1 MHSVFYFAKRVI
13 KLKVHDGVNKK
24 RLFVKA
30 LYQQK
35 NIFRNLLITKLLCVS
50 IKFKPDMKKY
60 GNLFQILGLLLLFS
74 FTVAKLSAQT
84 PQIKKRI
91 AVFVFEDKTDKSWR
105 WWNNK
110 GVGNGV
116 SDMLTT
122 ALVKSGNYR
131 VIERMELDRI
141 LSEQDFGQSGRITP
155 QSAAQIGQVLG
166 VELAVMGS
174 VSEFGYKKG
183 ETGGAIKGF
192 GIGVSSQSA
201 TVGIDVRMVNTSTGE
216 IITAEN
222 VRKQKS
228 SKGIKLRTKK
238 LAFKD
243 RKAFDES
250 LVGKAARE
258 AIEAIVTMIDKSAN
272 DIPWQAKV
280 IIEKSGVVF
289 INSGEAD
296 GLKVGDVFAVY
307 SKGEDLID
315 PDTGI
320 SLGSVDSKIGE
331 IKITDASIGNGKASK
346 CSIIQGSGFA
356 KGDFVRLK

>member
-1 MHSVFYFAKRVI
+1 MKKFGNLI
-13 KLKVHDGVNKK
+13 KIG
-24 RLFVKA
+24 A
-30 LYQQK
+30 
-35 NIFRNLLITKLLCVS
+35 LLI
-50 IKFKPDMKKY
+50 
-60 GNLFQILGLLLLFS
+60 LFS
-74 FTVAKLSAQT
+74 FMAFKISAQQ

-110 GVGNGV
+110 GVGDGV

-131 VIERMELDRI
+131 VMERAEIDRI
-141 LSEQDFGQSGRITP
+141 LNEQDFGQSGRVTQ
-155 QSAAQIGQVLG
+155 QSAAKMGQVLG
-166 VELAVMGS
+166 VEIAVIGS

-183 ETGGAIKGF
+183 ETGGAVKGL
-192 GIGVSSQSA
+192 GIGVSNQQA
-201 TVGIDVRMVNTSTGE
+201 VVGVDVRMVNTNTGE

-222 VRKQKS
+222 VRKKKS
-228 SKGIKLRTKK
+228 AKGLKLRTNK

-243 RKAFDES
+243 QKDFDES

-258 AIEAIVTMIDKSAN
+258 AIEDVVAMIDNNAN
-272 DIPWQAKV
+272 NIPWQAKV
-280 IIEKSGVVF
+280 ITEKGGVVF

-296 GLKVGDVFAVY
+296 GLQVGDVFAVY

-320 SLGSVDSKIGE
+320 SLGSVDTKIGE
-331 IKITDASIGNGKASK
+331 IKITDASVGNGKASK
-346 CSIIQGSGFA
+346 CSIVQGSGFA
-356 KGDFVRLK
+356 KGNFVRMK

>member
-1 MHSVFYFAKRVI
+1 MNKH
-13 KLKVHDGVNKK
+13 VN
-24 RLFVKA
+24 
-30 LYQQK
+30 
-35 NIFRNLLITKLLCVS
+35 LIQ
-50 IKFKPDMKKY
+50 F
-60 GNLFQILGLLLLFS
+60 LGFLLLFS
-74 FTVAKLSAQT
+74 FATEKIAAQT

-131 VIERMELDRI
+131 VIERMELDKI
-141 LSEQDFGQSGRITP
+141 LNEQDFGQTGRITA
-155 QSAAQIGQVLG
+155 QSAAKVGQVLG

-183 ETGGAIKGF
+183 ETGGAIKGI
-192 GIGVSSQSA
+192 GIGVSNQSA

-216 IITAEN
+216 ILTAEN
-222 VRKQKS
+222 VRKQKA
-228 SKGIKLRTKK
+228 SKGLKIRTRK

-243 RKAFDES
+243 QKSFDES

-258 AIEAIVTMIDKSAN
+258 AIESIVGMIDSSAE

-280 IIEKSGVVF
+280 IIEKAGVVF

-296 GLKVGDVFAVY
+296 GLKVGDTFAVY

-320 SLGSVDSKIGE
+320 SLGSVDSKIGV

-346 CSIIQGSGFA
+346 CSIVEGSGFT
-356 KGDFVRLK
+356 KGNFVRFD

>member
-1 MHSVFYFAKRVI
+1 MKKFGNLI
-13 KLKVHDGVNKK
+13 KTG
-24 RLFVKA
+24 A
-30 LYQQK
+30 
-35 NIFRNLLITKLLCVS
+35 LLI
-50 IKFKPDMKKY
+50 
-60 GNLFQILGLLLLFS
+60 LFS
-74 FTVAKLSAQT
+74 FMAFKISAQQ

-110 GVGNGV
+110 GVGDGV

-131 VIERMELDRI
+131 VMERAEIDRI
-141 LSEQDFGQSGRITP
+141 LNEQDFGQSGRVTQ
-155 QSAAQIGQVLG
+155 QSAAKMGQVLG
-166 VELAVMGS
+166 VEIAVIGS

-183 ETGGAIKGF
+183 ETGGAVKGL
-192 GIGVSSQSA
+192 GIGVSNQQA
-201 TVGIDVRMVNTSTGE
+201 VVGVDVRMVNTNTGE

-222 VRKQKS
+222 VRKKKS
-228 SKGIKLRTKK
+228 AKGLKLRTNK

-243 RKAFDES
+243 QKDFDES

-258 AIEAIVTMIDKSAN
+258 AIEDVVAMIDNNAN
-272 DIPWQAKV
+272 NIPWQAKV
-280 IIEKSGVVF
+280 ITEKGGVVF

-296 GLKVGDVFAVY
+296 GLQVGDVFAVY

-320 SLGSVDSKIGE
+320 SLGSVDTKIGE

-346 CSIIQGSGFA
+346 CSIVQGSGFA
-356 KGDFVRLK
+356 KGNFVRMK

>member
-1 MHSVFYFAKRVI
+1 MKKFGNLI
-13 KLKVHDGVNKK
+13 KIG
-24 RLFVKA
+24 A
-30 LYQQK
+30 
-35 NIFRNLLITKLLCVS
+35 LLI
-50 IKFKPDMKKY
+50 
-60 GNLFQILGLLLLFS
+60 LFS
-74 FTVAKLSAQT
+74 FMAFKISAQQ

-110 GVGNGV
+110 GVGDGV

-131 VIERMELDRI
+131 VMERAEIDRI
-141 LSEQDFGQSGRITP
+141 LNEQDFGQSGRVTQ
-155 QSAAQIGQVLG
+155 QSAAKMGQVLG
-166 VELAVMGS
+166 VEIAVIGS

-183 ETGGAIKGF
+183 ETGGAVKGL
-192 GIGVSSQSA
+192 GIGVSNQQA
-201 TVGIDVRMVNTSTGE
+201 VVGVDVRMVNTNTGE

-222 VRKQKS
+222 VRKKKS
-228 SKGIKLRTKK
+228 AKGLKLRTNK

-243 RKAFDES
+243 QKDFDES

-258 AIEAIVTMIDKSAN
+258 AIEDVVSMIDNNAN
-272 DIPWQAKV
+272 NIPWQAKV
-280 IIEKSGVVF
+280 ITEKGGVVF

-296 GLKVGDVFAVY
+296 GLQVGDVFAVY

-320 SLGSVDSKIGE
+320 SLGSVDTKIGE
-331 IKITDASIGNGKASK
+331 IKITDASVGNGKASK
-346 CSIIQGSGFA
+346 CSIVQGSGFA
-356 KGDFVRLK
+356 KGNFVRMK

>member
-1 MHSVFYFAKRVI
+1 
-13 KLKVHDGVNKK
+13 
-24 RLFVKA
+24 
-30 LYQQK
+30 
-35 NIFRNLLITKLLCVS
+35 
-50 IKFKPDMKKY
+50 MKKY
-60 GNLFQILGLLLLFS
+60 GNLIKTGALLVLFS
-74 FTVAKLSAQT
+74 FIAFKVSAQQ

-110 GVGNGV
+110 GVGDGV

-131 VIERMELDRI
+131 VMERAEIDRI
-141 LSEQDFGQSGRITP
+141 LNEQDFGQSGRVTQ
-155 QSAAQIGQVLG
+155 QSAAKIGQVLG
-166 VELAVMGS
+166 VEIAVIGS

-183 ETGGAIKGF
+183 ETGGAIKGL
-192 GIGVSSQSA
+192 GIGVSNQQA
-201 TVGIDVRMVNTSTGE
+201 VVGVDVRMVNTNTGE

-222 VRKQKS
+222 VRKKKS
-228 SKGIKLRTKK
+228 AKGLKLRTNK

-243 RKAFDES
+243 RKDFDES

-258 AIEAIVTMIDKSAN
+258 AIEDVVSMIDNSAN
-272 DIPWQAKV
+272 NIPWQAKV
-280 IIEKSGVVF
+280 ITEKGGIVF

-296 GLKVGDVFAVY
+296 GLQVGDVFAVY

-320 SLGSVDSKIGE
+320 SLGSVDTKIGE
-331 IKITDASIGNGKASK
+331 IKITDASVGNGKASK
-346 CSIIQGSGFA
+346 CSIVQGSGFA
-356 KGDFVRLK
+356 KGNFVRVK

>member
-1 MHSVFYFAKRVI
+1 
-13 KLKVHDGVNKK
+13 
-24 RLFVKA
+24 
-30 LYQQK
+30 
-35 NIFRNLLITKLLCVS
+35 
-50 IKFKPDMKKY
+50 MKKY
-60 GNLFQILGLLLLFS
+60 GNLIKTGALLVLFS
-74 FTVAKLSAQT
+74 FIAFKVSAQQ

-110 GVGNGV
+110 GVGDGV

-131 VIERMELDRI
+131 VMERAEIDRI
-141 LSEQDFGQSGRITP
+141 LNEQDFGQSGRVTQ
-155 QSAAQIGQVLG
+155 QSAAKIGQVLG
-166 VELAVMGS
+166 VEIAVIGS

-183 ETGGAIKGF
+183 ETGGAIKGL
-192 GIGVSSQSA
+192 GIGVSNQQA
-201 TVGIDVRMVNTSTGE
+201 VVGVDVRMVNTNTGE

-222 VRKQKS
+222 VRKKKS
-228 SKGIKLRTKK
+228 AKGLKLRTNK

-243 RKAFDES
+243 RKDFDES

-258 AIEAIVTMIDKSAN
+258 AIEDVVSMIDNNAN
-272 DIPWQAKV
+272 NIPWQAKV
-280 IIEKSGVVF
+280 ITEKGGIVF

-296 GLKVGDVFAVY
+296 GLQVGDVFAVY

-320 SLGSVDSKIGE
+320 SLGSVDTKIGE
-331 IKITDASIGNGKASK
+331 IKITDASVGNGKASK
-346 CSIIQGSGFA
+346 CSIVQGSGFA
-356 KGDFVRLK
+356 KGNFVRVK

>member
-1 MHSVFYFAKRVI
+1 MKKFGNLI
-13 KLKVHDGVNKK
+13 K
-24 RLFVKA
+24 
-30 LYQQK
+30 
-35 NIFRNLLITKLLCVS
+35 ISSLLI
-50 IKFKPDMKKY
+50 
-60 GNLFQILGLLLLFS
+60 LFS
-74 FTVAKLSAQT
+74 FMAFKISAQQ

-110 GVGNGV
+110 GVGDGV

-131 VIERMELDRI
+131 VMERAEIDRI
-141 LSEQDFGQSGRITP
+141 LNEQDFGQSGRVTQ
-155 QSAAQIGQVLG
+155 QSAAKMGQVLG
-166 VELAVMGS
+166 VEIAVIGS

-183 ETGGAIKGF
+183 ETGGAIKGL
-192 GIGVSSQSA
+192 GIGVSNQQA
-201 TVGIDVRMVNTSTGE
+201 VVGVDVRMVNTNTGE

-222 VRKQKS
+222 VRKKKS
-228 SKGIKLRTKK
+228 AKGLKLRTNK

-243 RKAFDES
+243 QKDFDES

-258 AIEAIVTMIDKSAN
+258 AIEDVVSMIDNNAN
-272 DIPWQAKV
+272 NIPWQAKV
-280 IIEKSGVVF
+280 ITEKGGVVF

-296 GLKVGDVFAVY
+296 GLQVGDVFAVY

-320 SLGSVDSKIGE
+320 SLGSVDTKIGE
-331 IKITDASIGNGKASK
+331 IKITDASVGNGKASK
-346 CSIIQGSGFA
+346 CSIVQGSGFA
-356 KGDFVRLK
+356 KGNFVRMK

>member
-1 MHSVFYFAKRVI
+1 MNKH
-13 KLKVHDGVNKK
+13 VN
-24 RLFVKA
+24 
-30 LYQQK
+30 
-35 NIFRNLLITKLLCVS
+35 LIQ
-50 IKFKPDMKKY
+50 F
-60 GNLFQILGLLLLFS
+60 LGLLLLFS
-74 FTVAKLSAQT
+74 FATEKIAAQS

-131 VIERMELDRI
+131 VIERMELDKI
-141 LSEQDFGQSGRITP
+141 LNEQDFGQTGRITA
-155 QSAAQIGQVLG
+155 QSAAKVGQVLG

-183 ETGGAIKGF
+183 ETGGAIKGI
-192 GIGVSSQSA
+192 GIGVSNQSA

-216 IITAEN
+216 IMTAEN
-222 VRKQKS
+222 VRKQKA
-228 SKGIKLRTKK
+228 SKGLKIRTRK

-243 RKAFDES
+243 QKSFDES

-258 AIEAIVTMIDKSAN
+258 AIESIVSMIDSSAE

-280 IIEKSGVVF
+280 IIEKAGVVF

-296 GLKVGDVFAVY
+296 GLQVGDTFAVY

-320 SLGSVDSKIGE
+320 SLGSVDSKIGV

-346 CSIIQGSGFA
+346 CAIVEGSGFT
-356 KGDFVRLK
+356 KGNFVRLE

>member
-1 MHSVFYFAKRVI
+1 MNKH
-13 KLKVHDGVNKK
+13 VN
-24 RLFVKA
+24 
-30 LYQQK
+30 
-35 NIFRNLLITKLLCVS
+35 LIQ
-50 IKFKPDMKKY
+50 F
-60 GNLFQILGLLLLFS
+60 LGLLLLFS
-74 FTVAKLSAQT
+74 FATEKIAAQS

-131 VIERMELDRI
+131 VIERMELDKI
-141 LSEQDFGQSGRITP
+141 LNEQDFGQTGRITA
-155 QSAAQIGQVLG
+155 QSAAKVGQVLG

-183 ETGGAIKGF
+183 ETGGAIKGI
-192 GIGVSSQSA
+192 GIGVSNQSA

-216 IITAEN
+216 IMTAEN
-222 VRKQKS
+222 VRKQKA
-228 SKGIKLRTKK
+228 SKGLKIRTRK

-243 RKAFDES
+243 QKSFDES

-258 AIEAIVTMIDKSAN
+258 AIESIVSMIDSSAD

-280 IIEKSGVVF
+280 IIEKAGVVF

-296 GLKVGDVFAVY
+296 GLQVGDTFAVY

-320 SLGSVDSKIGE
+320 SLGSVDSKIGV

-346 CSIIQGSGFA
+346 CAIVEGSGFT
-356 KGDFVRLK
+356 KGNFVRFK

>member
-1 MHSVFYFAKRVI
+1 MKTYI
-13 KLKVHDGVNKK
+13 KLI
-24 RLFVKA
+24 RITTL
-30 LYQQK
+30 
-35 NIFRNLLITKLLCVS
+35 LLISCAFT
-50 IKFKPDMKKY
+50 FK
-60 GNLFQILGLLLLFS
+60 I
-74 FTVAKLSAQT
+74 AAQQ

-91 AVFVFEDKTDKSWR
+91 AVFVFEDKTDRSWR

-131 VIERMELDRI
+131 VIERQELDRI
-141 LSEQDFGQSGRITP
+141 LNEQDFGQSGRITP
-155 QSAAQIGQVLG
+155 QSAAKVGQVLG

-183 ETGGAIKGF
+183 ETGGAIKGL
-192 GIGVSSQSA
+192 GIGVSNQAA

-216 IITAEN
+216 IVTAEN
-222 VRKQKS
+222 VRKKKS
-228 SKGIKLRTKK
+228 AKGIKLRTNK
-238 LAFKD
+238 LNFKD
-243 RKAFDES
+243 RKDFDES

-258 AIEAIVTMIDKSAN
+258 AIEDIVSLIDNSAN
-272 DIPWQAKV
+272 EIPWQAKV

-296 GLKVGDVFAVY
+296 GLKAGDSFAVY
-307 SKGEDLID
+307 SKGDDLID

-320 SLGSVDSKIGE
+320 SLGSVDTKIGE

-346 CSIIQGSGFA
+346 CSIVQGSGFT
-356 KGDFVRLK
+356 KGNFVRLK

>member
-1 MHSVFYFAKRVI
+1 MNKH
-13 KLKVHDGVNKK
+13 VN
-24 RLFVKA
+24 
-30 LYQQK
+30 
-35 NIFRNLLITKLLCVS
+35 LIQ
-50 IKFKPDMKKY
+50 F
-60 GNLFQILGLLLLFS
+60 LGLLLLFS
-74 FTVAKLSAQT
+74 FTTAKLSAQQ

-131 VIERMELDRI
+131 VIERMELDKI
-141 LSEQDFGQSGRITP
+141 LNEQDFGQTGRITA
-155 QSAAQIGQVLG
+155 QSAAKVGQVLG

-183 ETGGAIKGF
+183 ETGGAIKGI

-216 IITAEN
+216 IVTAEN
-222 VRKQKS
+222 VRKQKA
-228 SKGIKLRTKK
+228 SKGLKLRTRK
-238 LAFKD
+238 LAFKSQ
-243 RKAFDES
+243 KSFDES

-258 AIEAIVTMIDKSAN
+258 AIESIVSMINSSAD

-280 IIEKSGVVF
+280 IIEKAGVVF

-296 GLKVGDVFAVY
+296 GLKVGDSFAVY

-320 SLGSVDSKIGE
+320 SLGSVDSKIGV

-346 CSIIQGSGFA
+346 CAIVEGSGFT
-356 KGDFVRLK
+356 KGNFVRLE

>member
-1 MHSVFYFAKRVI
+1 M
-13 KLKVHDGVNKK
+13 KK
-24 RLFVKA
+24 FGNLIRISA
-30 LYQQK
+30 
-35 NIFRNLLITKLLCVS
+35 LLI
-50 IKFKPDMKKY
+50 
-60 GNLFQILGLLLLFS
+60 LFS
-74 FTVAKLSAQT
+74 FMAFKISAQQ

-110 GVGNGV
+110 GVGDGV

-131 VIERMELDRI
+131 VMERAEIDRI
-141 LSEQDFGQSGRITP
+141 LNEQDFGQSGRVTQ
-155 QSAAQIGQVLG
+155 QSAAKMGQVLG
-166 VELAVMGS
+166 VEIAVIGS

-183 ETGGAIKGF
+183 ETGGAVKGL
-192 GIGVSSQSA
+192 GIGVSNQQA
-201 TVGIDVRMVNTSTGE
+201 VVGVDVRMVNTNTGE

-222 VRKQKS
+222 VRKKKS
-228 SKGIKLRTKK
+228 AKGLKLRTKK

-243 RKAFDES
+243 QKDFDES

-258 AIEAIVTMIDKSAN
+258 AIEDVVAMIDNNAN
-272 DIPWQAKV
+272 NIPWQAKV
-280 IIEKSGVVF
+280 ITEKEGVVF

-296 GLKVGDVFAVY
+296 GLQVGDVLAVY

-320 SLGSVDSKIGE
+320 SLGSVDTKIGE
-331 IKITDASIGNGKASK
+331 IKITDASVGNGKASK
-346 CSIIQGSGFA
+346 CSIVQGSGFA
-356 KGDFVRLK
+356 KGNFVRMK

>member
-1 MHSVFYFAKRVI
+1 MKRGIFFQVS
-13 KLKVHDGVNKK
+13 G
-24 RLFVKA
+24 LF
-30 LYQQK
+30 
-35 NIFRNLLITKLLCVS
+35 
-50 IKFKPDMKKY
+50 
-60 GNLFQILGLLLLFS
+60 LLF
-74 FTVAKLSAQT
+74 FLMAATTLAQQ

-110 GVGNGV
+110 GVGDGI

-131 VIERMELDRI
+131 VIERQELDRI
-141 LSEQDFGQSGRITP
+141 LNEQDFGQSGRITP
-155 QSAAQIGQVLG
+155 QSAAKVGQVLG

-183 ETGGAIKGF
+183 ETGGAIKGL
-192 GIGVSSQSA
+192 GLGVSNQSA
-201 TVGIDVRMVNTSTGE
+201 TVGVDVRMVNTSTGE

-222 VRKQKS
+222 VRKKKAA
-228 SKGIKLRTKK
+228 KGIKFRTNK

-243 RKAFDES
+243 RKDFDES

-258 AIEAIVTMIDKSAN
+258 AIEDIVSMIDNSAN
-272 DIPWQAKV
+272 NIPWQAKV
-280 IIEKSGVVF
+280 ITEKNGVVF

-296 GLKVGDVFAVY
+296 GLKAGDVFAVY

-346 CSIIQGSGFA
+346 CSIIQGSGFT
-356 KGDFVRLK
+356 KGNFVRLE

>member
-1 MHSVFYFAKRVI
+1 
-13 KLKVHDGVNKK
+13 
-24 RLFVKA
+24 
-30 LYQQK
+30 
-35 NIFRNLLITKLLCVS
+35 
-50 IKFKPDMKKY
+50 MKTY
-60 GNLFQILGLLLLFS
+60 GNLIRIYTLLVLFS
-74 FTVAKLSAQT
+74 FAAFKVTAQQ

-110 GVGNGV
+110 GVGDGV

-131 VIERMELDRI
+131 VMERAEIDRI
-141 LSEQDFGQSGRITP
+141 LNEQDFGQSGRVTQ
-155 QSAAQIGQVLG
+155 QSAAKIGQVLG
-166 VELAVMGS
+166 VEIAVIGS

-183 ETGGAIKGF
+183 ETGGAIRGL
-192 GIGVSSQSA
+192 GIGVSNQQA
-201 TVGIDVRMVNTSTGE
+201 VVGVDVRMVNTNTGE

-222 VRKQKS
+222 VRKKKS
-228 SKGIKLRTKK
+228 AKGLKLRTNK
-238 LAFKD
+238 LNFRD
-243 RKAFDES
+243 RKDFDES

-258 AIEAIVTMIDKSAN
+258 AIEDVVSMIDNNAN
-272 DIPWQAKV
+272 NIPWQAKV
-280 IIEKSGVVF
+280 ITEKGGIVF
-289 INSGEAD
+289 INSGKAD

-346 CSIIQGSGFA
+346 CSILNGSGFT
-356 KGDFVRLK
+356 KGNFVRVK

>member
-1 MHSVFYFAKRVI
+1 M
-13 KLKVHDGVNKK
+13 
-24 RLFVKA
+24 
-30 LYQQK
+30 
-35 NIFRNLLITKLLCVS
+35 RN
-50 IKFKPDMKKY
+50 Y
-60 GNLFQILGLLLLFS
+60 GNLLRICGYFVLFC
-74 FTVAKLSAQT
+74 FLATKISAQE

-131 VIERMELDRI
+131 VIERAEIDRI
-141 LSEQDFGQSGRITP
+141 LNEQDFGQSGRVTQ
-155 QSAAQIGQVLG
+155 QSAAKVGSVLG
-166 VELAVMGS
+166 VEIAVIGS

-183 ETGGAIKGF
+183 ETGGAIKGL
-192 GIGVSSQSA
+192 GIGVSNQSA
-201 TVGIDVRMVNTSTGE
+201 TVGVDVRMVNTSTGE

-222 VRKQKS
+222 VRKKKS
-228 SKGIKLRTKK
+228 VKGLKLRTNK
-238 LAFKD
+238 LNFKD
-243 RKAFDES
+243 RKDFDES

-258 AIEAIVTMIDKSAN
+258 AIEDIVSMIDNNAN
-272 DIPWQAKV
+272 NIEWQAKV
-280 IIEKSGVVF
+280 ITEKAGVVF
-289 INSGEAD
+289 INSGDAD
-296 GLKVGDVFAVY
+296 GLKIGDVFSVY

-346 CSIIQGSGFA
+346 CSIVQGAGFA
-356 KGDFVRLK
+356 KGNFVRLK

>member
-1 MHSVFYFAKRVI
+1 M
-13 KLKVHDGVNKK
+13 KK
-24 RLFVKA
+24 HGNIFKILCLFVLA
-30 LYQQK
+30 SFL
-35 NIFRNLLITKLLCVS
+35 S
-50 IKFKPDMKKY
+50 I
-60 GNLFQILGLLLLFS
+60 
-74 FTVAKLSAQT
+74 KLSAQE

-110 GVGNGV
+110 GVGDGV

-122 ALVKSGNYR
+122 ALVKSGQYR
-131 VIERMELDRI
+131 VIERQELDRI
-141 LSEQDFGQSGRITP
+141 LNEQDLGQSGRVTP

-166 VELAVMGS
+166 VEIAVIGS

-183 ETGGAIKGF
+183 ETGGAIKGL
-192 GIGVSSQSA
+192 GVGVSNQAA
-201 TVGIDVRMVNTSTGE
+201 TVGVDVRMVNTSTGE

-228 SKGIKLRTKK
+228 AKGLKLRTNA

-243 RKAFDES
+243 QKDFDES

-258 AIEAIVTMIDKSAN
+258 AIEDIVSMIDNKAN
-272 DIPWQAKV
+272 DIPWQAK
-280 IIEKSGVVF
+280 IITEKEGTVF

-296 GLKVGDVFAVY
+296 GLKVGDIFAVY

-320 SLGSVDSKIGE
+320 SLGSVDTKIGE

-346 CSIIQGSGFA
+346 CSIVDGVGFA
-356 KGDFVRLK
+356 KGNFVRLK

>member
-1 MHSVFYFAKRVI
+1 M
-13 KLKVHDGVNKK
+13 NKH
-24 RLFVKA
+24 V
-30 LYQQK
+30 
-35 NIFRNLLITKLLCVS
+35 
-50 IKFKPDMKKY
+50 D
-60 GNLFQILGLLLLFS
+60 LFQILGILLLFS
-74 FTVAKLSAQT
+74 FPTEKLLAQT

-131 VIERMELDRI
+131 VIERMELDKI
-141 LSEQDFGQSGRITP
+141 LNEQDFGQTGRITA
-155 QSAAQIGQVLG
+155 QSAAKVGQVLG

-183 ETGGAIKGF
+183 ETGGAIKGI
-192 GIGVSSQSA
+192 GIGVSNQSA

-216 IITAEN
+216 IMTAEN
-222 VRKQKS
+222 VRKQKA
-228 SKGIKLRTKK
+228 SKGLKIRTRK

-243 RKAFDES
+243 QKSFDES

-258 AIEAIVTMIDKSAN
+258 AIESIVSMIDSSAE

-280 IIEKSGVVF
+280 IIEKAGVVF

-296 GLKVGDVFAVY
+296 GLQVGDTFAVY

-320 SLGSVDSKIGE
+320 SLGSVDSKIGV

-346 CSIIQGSGFA
+346 CAIVEGSGFT
-356 KGDFVRLK
+356 KGNFVRLE

>member
-1 MHSVFYFAKRVI
+1 M
-13 KLKVHDGVNKK
+13 NKH
-24 RLFVKA
+24 V
-30 LYQQK
+30 
-35 NIFRNLLITKLLCVS
+35 
-50 IKFKPDMKKY
+50 
-60 GNLFQILGLLLLFS
+60 NLFQILGIFLLFS
-74 FTVAKLSAQT
+74 FPTEKLLAQT

-131 VIERMELDRI
+131 VIERMELDKI
-141 LSEQDFGQSGRITP
+141 LNEQDFGQTGRITA
-155 QSAAQIGQVLG
+155 QSAAKVGQVLG

-183 ETGGAIKGF
+183 ETGGAIKGI
-192 GIGVSSQSA
+192 GIGVSNQSA

-216 IITAEN
+216 IMTAEN
-222 VRKQKS
+222 VRKQKA
-228 SKGIKLRTKK
+228 SKGLKIRTRK

-243 RKAFDES
+243 QKAFDES

-258 AIEAIVTMIDKSAN
+258 AIEAIVSMINSSAD

-280 IIEKSGVVF
+280 IIEKAGVVF

-296 GLKVGDVFAVY
+296 GLKIGDTFAVY

-320 SLGSVDSKIGE
+320 SLGSVDSKIGV

-346 CSIIQGSGFA
+346 CTIVEGSGFK
-356 KGDFVRLK
+356 KGNFVRLK

>member
-1 MHSVFYFAKRVI
+1 
-13 KLKVHDGVNKK
+13 
-24 RLFVKA
+24 
-30 LYQQK
+30 
-35 NIFRNLLITKLLCVS
+35 
-50 IKFKPDMKKY
+50 MKKY
-60 GNLFQILGLLLLFS
+60 GNHFKIIGLLLLFA
-74 FTVAKLSAQT
+74 FPTVKLIAQV

-91 AVFVFEDKTDKSWR
+91 AVFVFEDKTDRSWR

-110 GVGNGV
+110 GVGDGV

-141 LSEQDFGQSGRITP
+141 LKEQDFGQSGRITP
-155 QSAAQIGQVLG
+155 QSAAKIGQVLG

-183 ETGGAIKGF
+183 ETGGAVK
-192 GIGVSSQSA
+192 GIGVGVSNQAA

-222 VRKQKS
+222 VRKQRS
-228 SKGIKLRTKK
+228 SKGIKLRTRK
-238 LAFKD
+238 LNFKD
-243 RKAFDES
+243 RKSFDES

-258 AIEAIVTMIDKSAN
+258 AIEDIVTIIKKGAEN
-272 DIPWQAKV
+272 IPWQAKV
-280 IIEKSGVVF
+280 ILEKDGVVF

-296 GLKVGDVFAVY
+296 GLNVGDTFAVY
-307 SKGEDLID
+307 SKGEDLVD

-346 CSIIQGSGFA
+346 CSIVNGSGFV
-356 KGDFVRLK
+356 KGNIVRLK